1 MSMGLPRAGAV
12 PKAGEIGATRACP
25 HCKATI
31 LESAPVCPACKGHLR
46 FGEASV
52 RKALDR
58 PLAIEGTLSQPP
70 GGVPVEYSVV
80 IAIRNE
86 RGEEVGRHVV
96 GVGAMQP
103 GESRTFS
110 LAVDVFAS
118 TKGKLK

>member
-1 MSMGLPRAGAV
+1 MSMSLPRAGAV

-46 FGEASV
+46 FGEASI

-58 PLAIEGTLSQPP
+58 PLSIEGTLSQPP
-70 GGVPVEYSVV
+70 DGVPIEYSVV

-96 GVGAMQP
+96 GVGAMNP
-103 GESRTFS
+103 GDVRTFS
-110 LAVDVFAS
+110 LSVDLVAS
-118 TKGKLK
+118 NRMRSR

>member
-1 MSMGLPRAGAV
+1 MSMGLPRAGTV

-70 GGVPVEYSVV
+70 GGVAVEYSVV